1 METPLKE
8 KDDLN
13 VHIKG
18 KLFVLTEYC
27 GSDALSIHKMHMR
40 LVVLEETIFL
50 QNKVVQSVGAFS
62 VSSQLI

>member
-50 QNKVVQSVGAFS
+50 QNKVVQSVWG
-62 VSSQLI
+62 VLC